1 MSRSELG
8 RFAVVGAAAYGTDV
22 AVFNVLRLAGTAPVG
37 AKAASSVLAVAVA
50 FAGSRL
56 WTWPDRSAS
65 GLSRRSARSG
75 LGRQSALFV
84 LFSALGA
91 GLQLL
96 CLLVS
101 REVLGLRDVVSDN
114 VSANVVGMALA
125 TAFRFWAFRTF
136 VFVPGRAVPEPVRP
150 EGDGTAALA
159 RGAARS

>member
-37 AKAASSVLAVAVA
+37 AKIVSSVLAVAVA
-50 FAGSRL
+50 FTGSRW
-56 WTWPDRSAS
+56 WTWPDRSGP
-65 GLSRRSARSG
+65 GLA
-75 LGRQSALFV
+75 RQSVLFV
-84 LFSALGA
+84 LFSVLGA

-96 CLLVS
+96 CLVVS
-101 REVLGLRDVVSDN
+101 RDLLGLRSALSDN

-125 TAFRFWAFRTF
+125 TAFRFWTFRTF
-136 VFVPGRAVPEPVRP
+136 VFTPDPEPLRP
-150 EGDGTAALA
+150 AGGGTAAPA

>member
-1 MSRSELG
+1 MIGEVG
-8 RFAVVGAAAYGTDV
+8 RFAVVGVVAYGTDV

-37 AKAASSVLAVAVA
+37 AKAISSALAVAVA
-50 FAGSRL
+50 WAGSRW
-56 WTWPDRSAS
+56 WTWRDRSGP
-65 GLSRRSARSG
+65 GLA
-75 LGRQSALFV
+75 RQSALFV

-96 CLLVS
+96 TLAVS
-101 REVLGLRDVVSDN
+101 REVLGLRDAVSDN

-136 VFVPGRAVPEPVRP
+136 VFASSAAPDPDRLRP
-150 EGDGTAALA
+150 AAGGTAAPA